1 MWRYLGFV
9 EIAMLVYCLVD
20 CIQAEEGRIRNLPKI
35 AWILLIIILP
45 LAGGVAWLAVGRP
58 VDARPREVPWRSTT
72 TAGFPEYER
81 PRRGAPDDDPEFLAG
96 IARSDDRH
104 EQMLREWE
112 AQLREREQ
120 RLAQDPP
127 PTDQPPSA

>member
-45 LAGGVAWLAVGRP
+45 LAGGVAWLAVGRLTGTP
-58 VDARPREVPWRSTT
+58 HSTPAAIAAIAAVVVIVAA
-72 TAGFPEYER
+72 TALFR
-81 PRRGAPDDDPEFLAG
+81 ITRRKVRAA
-96 IARSDDRH
+96 
-104 EQMLREWE
+104 
-112 AQLREREQ
+112 
-120 RLAQDPP
+120 
-127 PTDQPPSA
+127 